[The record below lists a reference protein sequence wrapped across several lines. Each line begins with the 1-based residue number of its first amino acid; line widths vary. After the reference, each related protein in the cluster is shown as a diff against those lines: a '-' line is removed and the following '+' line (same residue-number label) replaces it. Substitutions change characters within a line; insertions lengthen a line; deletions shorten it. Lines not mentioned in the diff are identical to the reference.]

1 MLDAGSVLRYASGV
15 PNDNPPSSGAASV
28 PASGIPF
35 RWGRADGETALLILG
50 LKALI
55 FLFAALSMQTL
66 FDREDNWMEIWNRWD
81 ARHYLSL
88 AEHGYTAEGER
99 RFSIVFYPLYPW
111 LVRTFAFFARDYIA
125 AAFLVSGV
133 ASVIAGLILRRLAE
147 LDFSAA
153 VARQT
158 VWFLFIFPTSYF
170 LHIGYTESL
179 FLALVLGSVLA
190 ARTDHWAAAGLL
202 GALACLT
209 RVNGLILVPTLMVEA
224 WLQYRVRRQIDWRW
238 LWIGAAGAG
247 FVGYLFLNYQVTGD
261 FFAFSAIMEVHWY
274 KKFTPPWEGIYD
286 LWVRI
291 PVTNTTE
298 GWHEFSY
305 IVLGFLCTVWSW
317 FKLRPSY
324 AVWITLNW
332 LLITSTAFVV
342 SVPRYCLTL
351 FPIFILFALLAE
363 KRPLAGRLLTAV
375 SLLFL
380 ALFATKFVFGTW
392 AF

>member
-1 MLDAGSVLRYASGV
+1 MPAPTAPLR
-15 PNDNPPSSGAASV
+15 
-28 PASGIPF
+28 
-35 RWGRADGETALLILG
+35 WCRADNQTALLILG

-55 FLFAALSMQTL
+55 FLFAALSMRTL
-66 FDREDNWMEIWNRWD
+66 FDRTESWMEIWERWD

-88 AEHGYTAEGER
+88 AENGYTAEGPG

-111 LVRTFAFFARDYIA
+111 LIRAVAFFFRSYLA
-125 AAFLVSGV
+125 AAFFVSGV
-133 ASVIAGLILRRLAE
+133 TSVFAGLILRRLAE

-179 FLALVLGSVLA
+179 FLTLVLGSVLA
-190 ARTDHWAAAGLL
+190 ARTDHWMAAGLL

-209 RVNGLILVPTLMVEA
+209 RVNGLMLVPTLMVEA

-261 FFAFSAIMEVHWY
+261 FFAFSKIMEQHWF
-274 KKFTPPWEGIYD
+274 KKFTPPWTGIYD
-286 LWVRI
+286 VWLRM
-291 PVTNTTE
+291 PGTNITE
-298 GWHEFSY
+298 GFHEFSY
-305 IVLGFLCTVWSW
+305 IVLGFLCAVWSW

-363 KRPLAGRLLTAV
+363 KRPLVGRLLTAV

-380 ALFATKFVFGTW
+380 ALFAIKFVFGTW